1 MDGNINMKKRRTLR
15 TTLLIS
21 FASLVA
27 LGAAGGGVFAWFAMQ
42 NTASV
47 NLSNIAVMG
56 ESTTASLKYCTLNY
70 RVDTDQNRHY
80 LGYKSNDSRIDSG
93 NTYNYDTMFLDADNA
108 ARTALKFA
116 PGYSF
121 TFAVEIQGSSNAQV
135 TLSKYISEA
144 STTYFYKDNGVK
156 KGFALARAL
165 DVYTQVYSSKP
176 NSSDLYTYFSQQG
189 VVGND
194 YFNFVEATSNAGTA
208 INQPC
213 SAGFNASSTAY
224 FLLTMYFSDDPSTW
238 YSVATDN
245 VDKDLEGVGN
255 GSNKTFALPS
265 GTNFVNSVTLTDHIT
280 ADGDSFRWALSVKP
294 YEIKSVKVNGN
305 VKTEGTD
312 YELVNGTAIELT
324 SNPGLG
330 ADVEISYVAV
340 PSSFT
345 FTSDALTF
353 KSPLLNGTTIS
364 VNCTSELDYYVQD
377 SINGNSNVYEGLT
390 IALTD
395 LLIS

>member
-1 MDGNINMKKRRTLR
+1 MAISMKKRSTLR
-15 TTLLIS
+15 TALLIS

-56 ESTTASLKYCTLNY
+56 ESTTAALKYCTLNY
-70 RVDTDQNRHY
+70 RVDTDQNKHY
-80 LGYKSNDSRIDSG
+80 LGYKSNDSRIDSQE
-93 NTYNYDTMFLDADNA
+93 TYNYDDVFLDADNA
-108 ARTALKFA
+108 ARTALKYA

-121 TFAVEIQGSSNAQV
+121 TFAIEIQGSSNAQV
-135 TLSKYISEA
+135 IMSKYISKA

-176 NSSDLYTYFSQQG
+176 TSSDLYNYFSHQG
-189 VVGND
+189 VIGND
-194 YFNFVEATSNAGTA
+194 YFNFVEATSEAGTA

-255 GSNKTFALPS
+255 GSTKVFALPN
-265 GTNFVNSVTLTDHIT
+265 GTNFVNSVTLTDRFT
-280 ADGDSFRWALSVKP
+280 GDGDRLVWTLSNSP
-294 YEIKSVKVNGN
+294 YEINSVKIKTAGSSEAIKVNNYTLNDN
-305 VKTEGTD
+305 VLTFS
-312 YELVNGTAIELT
+312 TAPADGSQIEV
-324 SNPGLG
+324 
-330 ADVEISYVAV
+330 DYVAT
-340 PSSFT
+340 PSSFS
-345 FTSDALTF
+345 FTSDSITF
-353 KSPLLNGTTIS
+353 KNALNNGTTIKI
-364 VNCTSELDYYVQD
+364 NCKSELDYYVAD
-377 SINGNSNVYEGLT
+377 PVNGNSNVYEGLT

>member
-1 MDGNINMKKRRTLR
+1 MKKRRTLR
-15 TTLLIS
+15 TALLIS

-70 RVDTDQNRHY
+70 RLDTDQNRHY

-93 NTYNYDTMFLDADNA
+93 NTYDYDTIFLDADNA

-121 TFAVEIQGSSNAQV
+121 TFAIEIQGSSNAQV

-144 STTYFYKDNGVK
+144 STTYFYKDNEVR

-176 NSSDLYTYFSQQG
+176 TSSQLYTYFSQQG
-189 VVGND
+189 VIGND

-208 INQPC
+208 VNQPF

-245 VDKDLEGVGN
+245 VDEDLEGVGN

-265 GTNFVNSVTLTDHIT
+265 GTNFVNSVTLTDRIT
-280 ADGDSFRWALSVKP
+280 ATGDSLVETLSAKP
-294 YEIKSVKVNGN
+294 HQINSVKVNGAT
-305 VKTEGTD
+305 KTQGTD
-312 YELVNGTAIELT
+312 YTVNDNVITFTL
-324 SNPGLG
+324 NPG
-330 ADVEISYVAV
+330 ANAQIEVNYMAA
-340 PSSFT
+340 PSAFS

>member
-1 MDGNINMKKRRTLR
+1 MKKRRTLR

-56 ESTTASLKYCTLNY
+56 ESTTAALKYCTLNY
-70 RVDTDQNRHY
+70 QTAGNYD
-80 LGYKSNDSRIDSG
+80 GYRSNDSRIDE
-93 NTYNYDTMFLDADNA
+93 NNNYDYDSFFLAADNN
-108 ARTALKFA
+108 ARTALEYA

-121 TFAVEIQGSSNAQV
+121 TFAIEIQGSANSQV
-135 TLSKYISEA
+135 IISKYVSEA
-144 STTYFYKDNGVK
+144 SNTYFYKENETR

-176 NSSDLYTYFSQQG
+176 TSSDLYNYFSHQG
-189 VVGND
+189 VIGND
-194 YFNFVEATSNAGTA
+194 YFNYVEATSNAGTA

-224 FLLTMYFSDDPSTW
+224 FLLTMYFSDAPSTW

-245 VDKDLEGVGN
+245 VDKTLEGTGN
-255 GSNKTFALPS
+255 GLTKTFALPG
-265 GTNFVNSVTLTDHIT
+265 GTNFVNSVTLTDT
-280 ADGDSFRWALSVKP
+280 SEATGDSKFVNLSAKP
-294 YEIKSVKVNGN
+294 YTITEVKVGN
-305 VKTEGTD
+305 NIVTEGNGFTIKDNVITLTD
-312 YELVNGTAIELT
+312 KPSVGTQIKVT
-324 SNPGLG
+324 
-330 ADVEISYVAV
+330 YVAT
-340 PSSFT
+340 PSSFS
-345 FTSDALTF
+345 FTSDSITF
-353 KSPLLNGTTIS
+353 KNPLLNGTTIKI
-364 VNCTSELDYYVQD
+364 NCKSELDYYVAD
-377 SINGNSNVYEGLT
+377 PVNGNSNVYEGLT